1 MPKGKK
7 RLAED
12 EMNAGVNEEVIG
24 EPAGI
29 GDELEGEPNE
39 NTGVYYI
46 VNPHGAIHECDG
58 AHARERLQQVGWR
71 LATADEVKRLEE
83 QGGNQVFTAPI
94 GKQWPVVSG

>member
-1 MPKGKK
+1 MPRGRK
-7 RLAED
+7 RKVAD
-12 EMNAGVNEEVIG
+12 DMYARVNEEVMG

-29 GDELEGEPNE
+29 VDEPEVEPSSAS
-39 NTGVYYI
+39 GIYYI

-58 AHARERLQQVGWR
+58 AHAKERLQQVGWR

-94 GKQWPVVSG
+94 GREWPVVSG